1 MKGPPPRTGSTR
13 LTDDELFLFDALF
26 DVWLPLAALR
36 KEEFAALNL
45 PYAHRLEAP
54 ALEATV
60 RGLGASGWLRMRR
73 RARRPDLGPSIA
85 LTPAGGALW
94 EVERRPDWDRF
105 CIDFSGPEGSRGR
118 WVLRI
123 RSPLASVAEQ
133 FLDGATACG
142 LYVPIASRI
151 ARREVRARM
160 VPWKPLQALA
170 EIRMPLRSADQ
181 VSRLVDWRRYE
192 ATRSWWRSIQEL
204 VRREAPG
211 GEKS

>member
-13 LTDDELFLFDALF
+13 LTDDELLLFDALF
-26 DVWLPLAALR
+26 DVRLPLAALER
-36 KEEFAALNL
+36 EEFAALNL
-45 PYAHRLEAP
+45 PYSHHLDASELQR
-54 ALEATV
+54 TV
-60 RGLGASGWLRMRR
+60 QAFADARWVRVTPNG
-73 RARRPDLGPSIA
+73 RRPDLGPWIA

-94 EVERRPDWDRF
+94 EVERRPDWDCF

-118 WVLRI
+118 WMLRV

-133 FLDGATACG
+133 FLDAAIACG
-142 LYVPIASRI
+142 LYVPRPGRI
-151 ARREVRARM
+151 ARRDVRARM